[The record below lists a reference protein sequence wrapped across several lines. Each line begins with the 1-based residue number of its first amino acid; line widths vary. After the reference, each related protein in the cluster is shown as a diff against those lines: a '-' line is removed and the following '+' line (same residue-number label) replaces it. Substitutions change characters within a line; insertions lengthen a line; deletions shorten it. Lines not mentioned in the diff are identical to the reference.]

1 MLRAVLALCVF
12 TATATAAAADDP
24 PKKDAPERP
33 NILFMMSD
41 DLGYGDIA
49 CYGHPVVKTPHI
61 DRLASQGL
69 RLTSYYAASPICS
82 PSRAGLMTGRTPHR
96 VGVHNWIG
104 DGSPVHLPRGEI
116 TVAALLRDAG
126 YDTCHVGK
134 WHLNGRFN
142 EPDQPQPNDHGFNHW
157 FSTQNNA
164 IPSHQNPRNF
174 VRNGEPV
181 GELQGFSS
189 HIVAEEAARWLK
201 ETHQREKPF
210 FLYVCF
216 HEPHEVIVSA
226 QEYLDQYPDV
236 DDNRRSERLANITQM
251 DAAVGKI
258 LAALDESGHR
268 DNTLVVFTS
277 DNGPATPPTH
287 PFGSAGPLRG
297 VKGNVYEGGI
307 RVPAIIRW
315 PGHSTAGKES
325 DEPISAVDWLPT
337 LCEIAGAQPPTD
349 RTLDGA
355 SMLPLFDGEP
365 IQRKRPLY
373 WQFSFGA
380 TPKKVA
386 IRDGDWKLLAGI
398 TPMPP
403 RTGASILPGQMDE
416 MKKAELTD
424 FELYNL
430 RNDIGETQEQSHA
443 EPERL
448 ADLKAKMREIYLEVR
463 EESPVWPEWTAAPH
477 EQRAPVAVPAAARN

>member
-1 MLRAVLALCVF
+1 MLRTVLAFCCCT
-12 TATATAAAADDP
+12 TAAVATAAPPADGP
-24 PKKDAPERP
+24 PRP
-33 NILFMMSD
+33 NVLFMMSD
-41 DLGYGDIA
+41 DLGYGDVA

-82 PSRAGLMTGRTPHR
+82 PSRAGLMTGRAPHR

-104 DGSPVHLPRGEI
+104 DGSPVHLRREEV
-116 TVAALLRDAG
+116 TVATLLRDAG
-126 YDTCHVGK
+126 YDTCLVGK

-142 EPDQPQPNDHGFNHW
+142 SPDQPQPNDHGFDYW
-157 FSTQNNA
+157 FATQNNA
-164 IPSHQNPRNF
+164 IPSHRNPRNF
-174 VRNGEPV
+174 VRNGKPV
-181 GELQGFSS
+181 GETRGYSS
-189 HIVAEEAARWLK
+189 LIVADEAIHWLK
-201 ETHQREKPF
+201 EIHRPEKPF
-210 FLYVCF
+210 FLYVAF
-216 HEPHEVIVSA
+216 HEPHEAIASA
-226 QEYLDQYPDV
+226 PEYLDQYPDV
-236 DDNRRSERLANITQM
+236 ADPRRRERHANITQM

-258 LAALDESGHR
+258 LAALDEGGHR
-268 DNTLVVFTS
+268 DDTLVVFTS
-277 DNGPATPPTH
+277 DNGPATPPKH

-315 PGHSTAGKES
+315 PGRSTAGAES
-325 DEPISAVDWLPT
+325 DEPVSAVDWLPT
-337 LCEIAGAQPPTD
+337 FCAIAGGQPPGD

-355 SMLPLFDGEP
+355 SLLPVFDGEP
-365 IQRKRPLY
+365 IVRKRPLY

-386 IRDGDWKLLAGI
+386 IREGDWKLLAGI

-403 RTGASILPGQMDE
+403 RTGASILPGQMEE

-424 FELYNL
+424 FELYDL
-430 RNDIGETQEQSHA
+430 RTDIGETRDRSGD

-463 EESPVWPEWTAAPH
+463 EESPVWPDWLASPAERRPPLPST
-477 EQRAPVAVPAAARN
+477 PAATR